1 MLKLLFCYHPLL
13 RWGYDVQILLVVK
26 LFLGRFAVISGGKAD
41 FLRRGELGGTA
52 MNKQSSRQA
61 SIESFKKDPDY
72 AAEYLSCAWI
82 RRPGR
87 VYGCLASYRRC
98 FWHESHSGNAKLN
111 SKSLYSTL
119 FSVGNLE
126 LRSFQ
131 AIFRAMGMRLSVTP
145 LTLKSTNDLDSNIL
159 FDENMRQFEFW
170 NETSSSLVYR
180 LELKC
185 DLRYLQRRSII
196 KEAVQPTFRTA
207 GLGYAEILSDYGESG
222 GKQCTIA

>member
-119 FSVGNLE
+119 FSAGNLE

-170 NETSSSLVYR
+170 NETSSSLGLQTRTKMWFTLSPATKHHKGGCTTHVSHSRSGIRWNSFR
-180 LELKC
+180 LWGI
-185 DLRYLQRRSII
+185 R
-196 KEAVQPTFRTA
+196 
-207 GLGYAEILSDYGESG
+207 G
-222 GKQCTIA
+222 